1 VTGRIAQTSIE
12 EVVER
17 ADLLELASART
28 DLKRSGAGEFSGRCP
43 FHDERTASFWV
54 NPLKKTY
61 YCFGCQRKG
70 GVIQFVMETQ
80 SLGFVD
86 AIETLAERYGV
97 ELVRERS
104 DPADDARRA
113 RAARLHELLELA
125 ATFYRRYLLE
135 SPAAAG
141 ARAYVD
147 GRGISQEVAERF
159 GIGYAPAEW
168 ERVATAAQSRGFSE
182 DELVAAGLARRAQ
195 RGRQSLIDLFRGRLM
210 FPLCDRR
217 GRVVALAGRRLP
229 PDEEGPKYVNSP
241 EGPIWRKGDVLYG
254 LHLARTAIARANR
267 ALVVEGYTD
276 VIMLAQA
283 GVDIAVAAM
292 GTSLTDHQLRD
303 LRQLT
308 RNVVLC
314 FDADAAGAEAALRGM
329 ALAEAE
335 GLNVGVAELPVGT
348 DPADLAVRGESAV
361 LEVVDGAVG
370 VLAFRIRRTLTA
382 ADLGSAAGRTR
393 ALEAV
398 APLLASAP
406 PSVERSEL
414 VAEVIGRLR
423 LPPEIA
429 DQLHR
434 ARRSASGTRAAP
446 ARPQERPQTTV
457 LDRAARSER
466 LLLALALA
474 DPAAGLPALTALD
487 PDHLTLA
494 EHRAVLGYALR
505 RLRGQPPAPEDAEIE
520 REFGPELD
528 ALAAREPGGN
538 DAVSELLEGVR
549 KRALGTRVQKQR
561 PDADKSD
568 DEWREFHRLQ
578 AAAKGARRPDIAPET
593 PA

>member
-1 VTGRIAQTSIE
+1 MPAVPGPRGCTSC
-12 EVVER
+12 
-17 ADLLELASART
+17 S
-28 DLKRSGAGEFSGRCP
+28 S
-43 FHDERTASFWV
+43 W
-54 NPLKKTY
+54 
-61 YCFGCQRKG
+61 
-70 GVIQFVMETQ
+70 
-80 SLGFVD
+80 
-86 AIETLAERYGV
+86 
-97 ELVRERS
+97 
-104 DPADDARRA
+104 RR
-113 RAARLHELLELA
+113 R
-125 ATFYRRYLLE
+125 FYRRYLLE

-141 ARAYVD
+141 ARAYVE

-210 FPLCDRR
+210 FPLCDLR

-229 PDEEGPKYVNSP
+229 PDEDGPKYVNSP

-254 LHLARTAIARANR
+254 LHLAKGAIARANR
-267 ALVVEGYTD
+267 AIVVEGYTD

-283 GVDIAVAAM
+283 GVDTAVAAM

-329 ALAEAE
+329 ALAGAA
-335 GLNVGVAELPVGT
+335 GLSVGVAELPVGT
-348 DPADLAVRGESAV
+348 DPADLAADGESAV
-361 LEVVDGAVG
+361 LEVVDAAVG
-370 VLAFRIRRTLTA
+370 VLAFRVRRALAA

-393 ALEAV
+393 ALDAV

-406 PSVERSEL
+406 ASVERSEL

-434 ARRSASGTRAAP
+434 VRRSSGTRPAP
-446 ARPQERPQTTV
+446 GREQERSQTTV

-474 DPAAGLPALTALD
+474 HPAAGLPALTALD
-487 PDHLTLA
+487 PEHLTLA

-505 RLRGQPPAPEDAEIE
+505 RLRGQPPSPEDAEIE

-538 DAVSELLEGVR
+538 DAVSELLEGIR

-578 AAAKGARRPDIAPET
+578 AAAKGARGPDTAPET

>member
-1 VTGRIAQTSIE
+1 MTGRIAQTSID

-86 AIETLAERYGV
+86 AIETLAERYSV

-141 ARAYVD
+141 ARAYVE

-210 FPLCDRR
+210 FPLCDLR

-229 PDEEGPKYVNSP
+229 PDEDGPKYVNSP

-254 LHLARTAIARANR
+254 LHLAKGAIARANR
-267 ALVVEGYTD
+267 AIVVEGYTD
-276 VIMLAQA
+276 VIMLA
-283 GVDIAVAAM
+283 
-292 GTSLTDHQLRD
+292 
-303 LRQLT
+303 
-308 RNVVLC
+308 
-314 FDADAAGAEAALRGM
+314 
-329 ALAEAE
+329 
-335 GLNVGVAELPVGT
+335 
-348 DPADLAVRGESAV
+348 
-361 LEVVDGAVG
+361 
-370 VLAFRIRRTLTA
+370 
-382 ADLGSAAGRTR
+382 
-393 ALEAV
+393 
-398 APLLASAP
+398 
-406 PSVERSEL
+406 
-414 VAEVIGRLR
+414 
-423 LPPEIA
+423 
-429 DQLHR
+429 
-434 ARRSASGTRAAP
+434 
-446 ARPQERPQTTV
+446 
-457 LDRAARSER
+457 
-466 LLLALALA
+466 
-474 DPAAGLPALTALD
+474 
-487 PDHLTLA
+487 
-494 EHRAVLGYALR
+494 
-505 RLRGQPPAPEDAEIE
+505 
-520 REFGPELD
+520 
-528 ALAAREPGGN
+528 
-538 DAVSELLEGVR
+538 
-549 KRALGTRVQKQR
+549 
-561 PDADKSD
+561 
-568 DEWREFHRLQ
+568 
-578 AAAKGARRPDIAPET
+578 
-593 PA
+593 